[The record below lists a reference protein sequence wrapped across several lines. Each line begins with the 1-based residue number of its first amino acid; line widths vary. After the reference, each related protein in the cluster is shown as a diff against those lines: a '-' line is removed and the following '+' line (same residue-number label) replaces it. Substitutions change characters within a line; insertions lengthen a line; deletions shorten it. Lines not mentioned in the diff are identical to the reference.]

1 MKVQIKVYEHEL
13 ESVLDRIQAWGSN
26 YEWADTSPNF
36 YIELNVLPSHYTD
49 ALTDRFADV
58 DHPTVSSKETI
69 SDIISKYKASNTR
82 PSAHEQMEQL
92 RQLLRGE

>member
-26 YEWADTSPNF
+26 YEWADTGPNF